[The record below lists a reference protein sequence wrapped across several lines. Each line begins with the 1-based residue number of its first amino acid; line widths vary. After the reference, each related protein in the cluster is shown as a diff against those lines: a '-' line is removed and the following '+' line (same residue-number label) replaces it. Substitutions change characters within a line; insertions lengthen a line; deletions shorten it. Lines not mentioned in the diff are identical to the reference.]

1 MGAAVGIDGLP
12 RDMLDKVLQFDCASD
27 ELVEKTIDKK
37 GGKSE
42 FSLSRPGFLSVKF
55 HFESCI
61 TKLVEKRPQVKVA
74 PFLRPSSLVEKSESS
89 GSPLVKKL
97 DKQEEESATSSI
109 FGV

>member
-97 DKQEEESATSSI
+97 DKKEEESATSSI